1 MAKSIFDILTVE
13 FLKNTT
19 ILGVDLTLDD
29 GTPFPDDVYVKSIEQ
44 AVSMVELDLGIV
56 ISPFSIKGERHD
68 VDLQD
73 RHSHYLMTLDLK
85 PLKSVDKLTIRV
97 GNTEKA
103 ELPVDY
109 ATIGS
114 HLHSKI
120 NLIPTSAT
128 AGNLRFVSGVPFL
141 VGDVFNPYS
150 TFPLY
155 FSIDYTA
162 GFTFEE
168 GTATIPDGE
177 SEVTINL
184 TNTFN
189 TMVYP
194 TFTIEG
200 NANNGSGL
208 RMIESGSDFIK
219 VGARTGP
226 SGGDLTFTYSV
237 NNLDPMVLRAC
248 QLVASYLPLN
258 IAGDLIAGAGIS
270 QQHVGIDG
278 LSQTI
283 STTSSATNAGYGARL
298 RAYERELKNI
308 MAHLRGKYRQMS
320 VYSR

>member
-1 MAKSIFDILTVE
+1 MAKSIFDILTVD
-13 FLKNTT
+13 FLKSTT
-19 ILGVDLTLDD
+19 IAGVDLTLDD
-29 GTPFPDDVYVKSIEQ
+29 GTPFSDDVFTKSIEQ
-44 AVSMVELDLGIV
+44 AVAMVELDLGIV

-73 RHSHYLMTLDLK
+73 RHSHYLMSLDLK
-85 PLKSVDKLTIRV
+85 PLKSIDKISIQV

-103 ELPVDY
+103 ELPTDY

-128 AGNLRFVSGVPFL
+128 AGSLRFVSGVPFL
-141 VGDVFNPYS
+141 VGDVFSPYS
-150 TFPLY
+150 RFPLY
-155 FSIDYTA
+155 FAIDYTA

-168 GTATIPDGE
+168 GEATIRDGE
-177 SEVTINL
+177 SSVTINL
-184 TNTFN
+184 ANTFN
-189 TMVYP
+189 TTVYP
-194 TFTIEG
+194 ELTIKQE
-200 NANNGSGL
+200 NGGAGL
-208 RMIESGSDFIK
+208 RMTESSSTSIKIE
-219 VGARTGP
+219 ARTP
-226 SGGDLTFTYSV
+226 PTGGDLTFTYSV

-258 IAGDLIAGAGIS
+258 IAGDLIAGAGIA

-298 RAYERELKNI
+298 RAYERELKTI
-308 MAHLRGKYRQMS
+308 MSTLRSKYRQMNMFA
-320 VYSR
+320 R

>member
-1 MAKSIFDILTVE
+1 MAKSIFDILTVQ

-19 ILGVDLTLDD
+19 IAGVDLTLDD
-29 GTPFPDDVYVKSIEQ
+29 GSPFPDDIFEKSIEQ
-44 AVSMVELDLGIV
+44 AVAMVELDLGIM

-68 VDLQD
+68 VDLKD
-73 RHSHYLMTLDLK
+73 RHSHYLMSLDLK
-85 PLKSVDKLTIRV
+85 PLKSVDKISIRV
-97 GNTEKA
+97 GNTDKA

-128 AGNLRFVSGVPFL
+128 AGSLRFVSGVPFL
-141 VGDVFNPYS
+141 VGDVFSPYS

-189 TMVYP
+189 TTVYP
-194 TFTIEG
+194 QFTITPV
-200 NANNGSGL
+200 ANGGAGL
-208 RMIESGSDFIK
+208 RMIGSSSTSIT
-219 VGARTGP
+219 VSARTPP
-226 SGGDLTFTYSV
+226 SGGDLVFEYSV
-237 NNLDPMVLRAC
+237 NNLDPMILRAC
-248 QLVASYLPLN
+248 QLIASYLPLN
-258 IAGDLIAGAGIS
+258 IAGDLIAGAGIA

-308 MAHLRGKYRQMS
+308 MSILRGKYRQMS
-320 VYSR
+320 IYSR

>member
-1 MAKSIFDILTVE
+1 MAKSIFDILTVQ

-19 ILGVDLTLDD
+19 IAGVDLTLDD
-29 GTPFPDDVYVKSIEQ
+29 GTPFPDEIFEKSIEQ
-44 AVSMVELDLGIV
+44 AVAMVELDLGIV
-56 ISPFSIKGERHD
+56 ITPFSIKGERHD
-68 VDLQD
+68 VDLDD
-73 RHSHYLMTLDLK
+73 RHSHYLMSLDLK
-85 PLKSVDKLTIRV
+85 PLISVDKLTIRV

-114 HLHSKI
+114 HLQSKI

-150 TFPLY
+150 RFPLY

-177 SEVTINL
+177 NEVTINL
-184 TNTFN
+184 ANTYSS
-189 TMVYP
+189 TIYP
-194 TFTIEG
+194 TFTITE
-200 NANNGSGL
+200 ANNGAGL
-208 RMIESGSDFIK
+208 RMVESGSDSIK
-219 VGARTGP
+219 VSARTAP

-237 NNLDPMVLRAC
+237 NNLDPMILRAC

-258 IAGDLIAGAGIS
+258 VAGDLIAGAGIA

-298 RAYERELKNI
+298 RAYERELKTI
-308 MAHLRGKYRQMS
+308 MSILRGKYRQMS
-320 VYSR
+320 IFSR

>member
-1 MAKSIFDILTVE
+1 MAKSIFDILTVQ
-13 FLKNTT
+13 FLKDTT
-19 ILGVDLTLDD
+19 IAGVDLTLDD
-29 GTPFPDDVYVKSIEQ
+29 GSPFPDDIFEKSIEQ
-44 AVSMVELDLGIV
+44 AVAMVELDLGIM

-73 RHSHYLMTLDLK
+73 RHSHYLMSLDLK
-85 PLKSVDKLTIRV
+85 PLKSIDKISIRV

-128 AGNLRFVSGVPFL
+128 AGSLRFVSGVPFL
-141 VGDVFNPYS
+141 VGDVFSPYS
-150 TFPLY
+150 SFPLY

-168 GTATIPDGE
+168 GTATIPQGE
-177 SEVTINL
+177 NEVTINL
-184 TNTFN
+184 ANTFN
-189 TMVYP
+189 TAVYP
-194 TFTIEG
+194 EFKIIG
-200 NANNGSGL
+200 DANGGAGL
-208 RMIESGSDFIK
+208 RMIGSSSSSIT
-219 VGARTGP
+219 VGARTAP
-226 SGGDLTFTYSV
+226 TEGDLTFEYSV
-237 NNLDPMVLRAC
+237 NNLDPMILRAC

-258 IAGDLIAGAGIS
+258 VAGDLIAGAGIA

-298 RAYERELKNI
+298 RAYERELKSI
-308 MAHLRGKYRQMS
+308 MSILRGKYRQMS
-320 VYSR
+320 IYSR